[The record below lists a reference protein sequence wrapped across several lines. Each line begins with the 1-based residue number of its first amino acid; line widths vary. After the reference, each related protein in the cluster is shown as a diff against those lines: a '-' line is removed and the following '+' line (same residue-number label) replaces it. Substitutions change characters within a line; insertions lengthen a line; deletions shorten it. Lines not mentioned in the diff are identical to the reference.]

1 MIWVSPAAGRH
12 PLARRRKRPYF
23 KLSERDCHNAGPGRH
38 GDGLGLYLDVRPAG
52 SRAFLHR
59 IVINGVRRDIGLG
72 PFPTVTLDAAREA
85 VLENLRLRRQ
95 GGDPLA
101 HRRQKS
107 APTVEE
113 FLPRVINLRKS
124 TWRGA
129 NTEASW
135 LRDFKNHVFPS
146 VGNVPVDR
154 VTIEDVARIVEPH
167 WKGRNSAG
175 CIVRQ
180 RLDVLFRHAVVL
192 KYRPDNP
199 AHELLDLLP
208 AVRRDPPHRASVPH
222 AQLRSALEVV
232 RASSAPEVVKD
243 VLAFIVLTSV
253 RLSEATGALWSEIHF
268 DKAMWSIPGPRM
280 KAGYDHDVPLSTQA
294 IEILRRVRVFGNPS
308 VFRFRRR
315 DGNLGRVSGESLNYW
330 IRKLKL
336 RDSDNKQAVVHG
348 FRASFRS
355 WNLQV
360 GGAPGEAAEAALA
373 HRGSPTVRAYLRDGP
388 LFDVRIALM
397 QAWADYVLPRSSR

>member
-1 MIWVSPAAGRH
+1 M
-12 PLARRRKRPYF
+12 ARRRKRSYF

-107 APTVEE
+107 APTVREL
-113 FLPRVINLRKS
+113 LPRVINLRKPS
-124 TWRGA
+124 WRGSE
-129 NTEASW
+129 TEASW
-135 LRDFKNHVFPS
+135 LRNFKTYVFPS
-146 VGNVPVDR
+146 VGNTPVDC

-167 WKGRNSAG
+167 WQGRGSHG
-175 CIVRQ
+175 YVVRQ

-208 AVRRDPPHRASVPH
+208 AMRREPEHHPSVPH
-222 AQLRSALEVV
+222 AQLRSALEAV
-232 RASSAPEVVKD
+232 RASSAREVVKD
-243 VLAFIVLTSV
+243 VLVFIVLTAGRGTEV
-253 RLSEATGALWSEIHF
+253 TGAVWSEINF
-268 DKAMWSIPGPRM
+268 DKAIWHIPGSRM
-280 KAGYDHDVPLSTQA
+280 KAGFDHDVPLSKQV
-294 IEILRRVRVFGNPS
+294 IDILRRVRVSGQEF
-308 VFRFRRR
+308 VFRFRRP
-315 DGNLGRVSGESLNYW
+315 DGKLGRVRSQTLNYW
-330 IRKLKL
+330 MRKLEL

-355 WNLQV
+355 WNLQDGRV
-360 GGAPGEAAEAALA
+360 PGEAAEAALA

-388 LFDVRIALM
+388 LFDVRVGLM
-397 QAWADYVLPRSSR
+397 QNWADYVLPSSSR